1 MRLTYII
8 LVISFI
14 FCFSSFGLS
23 QKPVQYNSSE
33 VYQNLERL
41 NTLLSVLYVA
51 AHPDDENQRV
61 ISYCNNTLNANTAYL
76 SLTRGDGGQNLI
88 GTERGP
94 LLGVLRTQELLGARS
109 IDGGS
114 QYFTRAIDFGYSKN
128 PTETFGFWD
137 KEKVTSDVVRII
149 RQHRPDI
156 IINRF
161 DHRTPG
167 KTHGHHTASAML
179 SVEAFD
185 LAGSKTSYPEQL
197 DALNVWQPSKIYF
210 NTSWWFYGSRE
221 KFAEADKSKL
231 TSVDAGVYY
240 PLRGVSNS
248 EIAANARSMHKCQG
262 FGNAT
267 SRSSRQEFL
276 ELINTADDS
285 MSKELG
291 EDINTTWTRVP
302 NGEPVDNLLGE
313 ILESYDFTNPS
324 ASLNDLVKLY
334 SLIEKTG
341 DQYWKAIKLEDLKKI
356 IQSVSG
362 LFLEATT
369 TSKLVTSI
377 DTVEVKI
384 EATNRSASPIKLK
397 SYKLSNGSSITIDST
412 LADRQESIWYAKT
425 RITETPNNHYW
436 INDEMEYGTYSVTED
451 QIGKPESDPQL
462 TLEFEVEI
470 NGVNMTFTRP
480 VSSLNILPDQ
490 GEVYAPLAS
499 VPSASVMIENDV
511 YVFSGGKSQMI
522 PVNIE
527 AYSEDLQGNLTIDI
541 AKDWKVSPKSIDI
554 AISKIGQ
561 TKQVTFEVTP
571 PKNQTVSSIVPTL
584 RSGTETITTNIHT
597 VAYDHIPTQTV
608 ILEESAKAV
617 NLDIKISDNNQ
628 IGYIMGAGDEVPESL
643 KTIGY
648 DIDILTLE
656 QLGNTDLS
664 KYQAIILG
672 IRIYNVNEKID
683 AYQDD
688 LFSYAKNGGT
698 LITQYNTS
706 RRLKADQLAPVAMEM
721 SRDRVS
727 DETAKVKIL
736 EQEHPVMNHPNQIQ
750 SDDFD
755 HWVQERGLYFPD
767 EFSDELVPILSM
779 ADKGEDQKLGSL
791 LVMEYGNGY
800 FVYTGLSFFR
810 ELPAGVP
817 GAFRLM
823 ANIISLG
830 EQD

>member
-1 MRLTYII
+1 MRLTHII
-8 LVISFI
+8 LILSCTFY
-14 FCFSSFGLS
+14 FSTIGFA
-23 QKPVQYNSSE
+23 QKPTQYNSSE
-33 VYQNLERL
+33 IYQSLERL

-128 PTETFGFWD
+128 PAETFGFWD

-185 LAGSKTSYPEQL
+185 LAGNRSSYPEQL
-197 DALNVWQPSKIYF
+197 GNLDVWQPSKIYF

-221 KFAEADKSKL
+221 KFEEADKTKL
-231 TSVDAGVYY
+231 TSIDAGVYY

-276 ELINTADDS
+276 ELVKTADDS
-285 MSKELG
+285 MSKELN
-291 EDINTTWTRVP
+291 EDINTTWTRVS
-302 NGEPVDNLLGE
+302 NGEPVDNLLSE
-313 ILESYDFTNPS
+313 ILASYDFTNPL
-324 ASLNDLVKLY
+324 ASLDDLVRLY

-341 DQYWKAIKLEDLKKI
+341 DQYWKTIKLHELEEI

-377 DTVEVKI
+377 DTIEVKI
-384 EATNRSASPIKLK
+384 EATNRSSAPIKLK
-397 SYKLSNGSSITIDST
+397 SYAISNGSSVRIDSI
-412 LADRQESIWYAKT
+412 LADRQESIWYEKT
-425 RITETPNNHYW
+425 RITQTPNNHYW
-436 INDEMEYGTYSVTED
+436 INDEMEYGTYSVSED
-451 QIGKPESDPQL
+451 HIGKPESDAHL
-462 TLEFEVEI
+462 KIDFEVEI
-470 NGVNMTFTRP
+470 NGVDMTFTRP
-480 VSSLNILPDQ
+480 ISSLNILPDQ

-511 YVFSGGKSQMI
+511 YVFSGGKAQSI

-527 AYSEDLQGNLTIDI
+527 AYREDLKGSLTIDI
-541 AKDWKVSPKSIDI
+541 AKDWKVSPASIDI
-554 AISKIGQ
+554 DIAKVGQ
-561 TKQVTFEVTP
+561 TKQVIFEVTP

-584 RSGTETITTNIHT
+584 RCNNETITTNIHT

-608 ILEESAKAV
+608 VLEESAKAV

-648 DIDILTLE
+648 DIDMLTLE
-656 QLGNTDLS
+656 QLGNANLS

-672 IRIYNVNEKID
+672 IRIYNVNEKIG

-688 LFSYAKNGGT
+688 LFNYAKNGGT

-727 DETAKVKIL
+727 DETAEVKIL
-736 EQEHPVMNHPNQIQ
+736 EQKHPVVNYPNKIQ
-750 SDDFD
+750 AEDFD

-767 EFSDELVPILSM
+767 EFSEELVPILSM
-779 ADKGEDQKLGSL
+779 ADNGEDQKLGSL
-791 LVMEYGNGY
+791 LVMEYGEGY